1 MPYSIP
7 VYYIVHV
14 HLYANVS
21 KPILVHSVSNFVCLP
36 CPMYIWSAVAT
47 LTNYL
52 ARGVLILSQ
61 SAANQDLMHC
71 TDQVGYWLY
80 IVSSWNCIAG

>member
-1 MPYSIP
+1 MPYSIA
-7 VYYIVHV
+7 VYYLDHV
-14 HLYANVS
+14 HQYANVS
-21 KPILVHSVSNFVCLP
+21 KPHTSAFSVKFCLSA
-36 CPMYIWSAVAT
+36 MSIWSAVAA

-61 SAANQDLMHC
+61 SAANQDLMR
-71 TDQVGYWLY
+71 DQVGYWLY